1 MEVKGGDVIMNNR
14 AVELK
19 EVYNNAAEIDFS
31 KISDIDLYKLADAF
45 LKIYTDMKEKKD
57 EKAKL

>member
-1 MEVKGGDVIMNNR
+1 MNNH

-31 KISDIDLYKLADAF
+31 KISEIDLYKLADAF
-45 LKIYTDMKEKKD
+45 LKIYTDMKEKKE